1 MKSSGLNHIV
11 CSENIPL
18 WDDLS
23 GFHHIRPNCFQISS
37 QKPRDKQHVPWKNE
51 PGIENQVKALSDQVK
66 LISEKIGSRNPIE
79 KKSILKIQVWIK
91 KEGNLCLVAH
101 IAIKI
106 LDTCLWYLDSGCSKH
121 MTGDKTLL
129 KEIQMSRGGKIT
141 YGDGSQSKVIGKGI
155 IDISGLGASQEALY
169 VEGLNISQFCDND
182 LVVQFSEKECNIFDS
197 SGKWLMG
204 GERTVNN
211 CYGLP
216 GLTSEPHII
225 CNKATVVDSELWHQK
240 LEPLNFT
247 NMLKIASKEIVKN
260 LPKMEKTGKGVCGPC
275 QLGKQT

>member
-91 KEGNLCLVAH
+91 KEGNLCWLL
-101 IAIKI
+101 I
-106 LDTCLWYLDSGCSKH
+106 L
-121 MTGDKTLL
+121 
-129 KEIQMSRGGKIT
+129 
-141 YGDGSQSKVIGKGI
+141 
-155 IDISGLGASQEALY
+155 
-169 VEGLNISQFCDND
+169 
-182 LVVQFSEKECNIFDS
+182 
-197 SGKWLMG
+197 
-204 GERTVNN
+204 
-211 CYGLP
+211 P
-216 GLTSEPHII
+216 
-225 CNKATVVDSELWHQK
+225 
-240 LEPLNFT
+240 
-247 NMLKIASKEIVKN
+247 
-260 LPKMEKTGKGVCGPC
+260 
-275 QLGKQT
+275 